1 MALSSS
7 SSSTSIFALA
17 LFTLLLI
24 GSSSA
29 QLSENF
35 YDSKCPKVFYAVK
48 SVLQSALAK
57 EPRQGASIVRLFF
70 HDCFVNGCDGS
81 VLLDGP
87 SSEKTA
93 PPNNNSLRG
102 YEVIDAIK
110 SKVETVCPGVVSC
123 ADIVTIAARDS
134 VAIVRLGGPYWKV
147 KLGRRDSTTGFFNLA
162 SSGVLPG
169 PGSSLSDLIK
179 RFDDQGL
186 STKDMV
192 ALSGAHTIGKARCA
206 SYRGRIYNENNIDSL
221 FAKARQKNC
230 PKGSNG
236 TPKDNNVAPLDFK
249 TPNHFDNEY
258 FKNLINKKGLLHSD
272 QELFNGG
279 STDSLVRAYSN
290 NQKAFEADF
299 VTAMIKMGNIKPLT
313 GSNGQIRKQ
322 CRRPN

>member
-1 MALSSS
+1 MVFIKHMHFFFGLEV
-7 SSSTSIFALA
+7 LP
-17 LFTLLLI
+17 
-24 GSSSA
+24 
-29 QLSENF
+29 
-35 YDSKCPKVFYAVK
+35 SK
-48 SVLQSALAK
+48 
-57 EPRQGASIVRLFF
+57 
-70 HDCFVNGCDGS
+70 GCDGS

-87 SSEKTA
+87 SSEKIA
-93 PPNNNSLRG
+93 LPNKNSLRG

-110 SKVETVCPGVVSC
+110 SKVEALCPGVVSC

-134 VAIVRLGGPYWKV
+134 VAILGGPNWKV

-162 SSGVLPG
+162 NSGVLPG
-169 PGSSLSDLIK
+169 PNSSLSSLIQ

-192 ALSGAHTIGKARCA
+192 ALSGAHTIGKARCV
-206 SYRGRIYNENNIDSL
+206 SYRDRIYNENNIDSL

-230 PKGSNG
+230 PKGSSG

-258 FKNLINKKGLLHSD
+258 FKNLINKKGLLRSD

-279 STDSLVRAYSN
+279 STDSLVRTYSN
-290 NQKAFEADF
+290 NQRVFEADF

>member
-1 MALSSS
+1 M
-7 SSSTSIFALA
+7 
-17 LFTLLLI
+17 FTLLLI

-134 VAIVRLGGPYWKV
+134 VAILGGPYWKV

>member
-1 MALSSS
+1 MALSS

-134 VAIVRLGGPYWKV
+134 VAILGGPYWKV

-279 STDSLVRAYSN
+279 STDSLVRTYSN
-290 NQKAFEADF
+290 NQRVFEADF

>member
-1 MALSSS
+1 MALSS

-17 LFTLLLI
+17 LFTTLLLI

-134 VAIVRLGGPYWKV
+134 VAILGGPYWKV

-279 STDSLVRAYSN
+279 STDSLVRTYSN
-290 NQKAFEADF
+290 NQRVFEADF

>member
-134 VAIVRLGGPYWKV
+134 VAILGGPYWKV

-313 GSNGQIRKQ
+313 ASNGQIRKQ

>member
-1 MALSSS
+1 MALFSSS
-7 SSSTSIFALA
+7 SSSTTTFAIA
-17 LFTLLLI
+17 LFTLFLI

-35 YDSKCPKVFYAVK
+35 YAKKCPKVLSAVK
-48 SVLQSALAK
+48 SVVQSAVAK
-57 EPRQGASIVRLFF
+57 EPRMGGSLLRLFF

-110 SKVETVCPGVVSC
+110 SKVEAICPGIVSC
-123 ADIVTIAARDS
+123 ADITAIAARDS
-134 VAIVRLGGPYWKV
+134 VNILGGPFWKV
-147 KLGRRDSTTGFFNLA
+147 KLGRRDSKTGFFQLA

-169 PGSSLSDLIK
+169 PSSSLSTLISNFK
-179 RFDDQGL
+179 DQGL

-206 SYRGRIYNENNIDSL
+206 TYGSRIYTEKNIDSL

-230 PKGSNG
+230 PSNSNG

-249 TPNHFDNEY
+249 TPNHFDNSY
-258 FKNLINKKGLLHSD
+258 YKNLINKKGLLHSD
-272 QELFNGG
+272 QVLFDGG
-279 STDSLVRAYSN
+279 STDSLVTAYSN
-290 NQKAFEADF
+290 NQKAFESDF

-313 GSNGQIRKQ
+313 GSNGEIRRQ
-322 CRRPN
+322 CRSPN

>member
-1 MALSSS
+1 MALSS

-17 LFTLLLI
+17 LFTTLLLI

-87 SSEKTA
+87 SSEKIA
-93 PPNNNSLRG
+93 LPNKNSLRG

-110 SKVETVCPGVVSC
+110 SKVEALCPGVVSC

-134 VAIVRLGGPYWKV
+134 VAILGGPNWKV

-162 SSGVLPG
+162 NSGVLPG
-169 PGSSLSDLIK
+169 PNSSLSSLIQ

-192 ALSGAHTIGKARCA
+192 ALSGAHTIGKARCV
-206 SYRGRIYNENNIDSL
+206 SYRDRIYNENNIDSL

-230 PKGSNG
+230 PKGSSG

-258 FKNLINKKGLLHSD
+258 FKNLINKKGLLRSD

-279 STDSLVRAYSN
+279 STDSLVRTYSN
-290 NQKAFEADF
+290 NQRVFEADF